1 MSDPPPPDHPQAEP
15 TVSAA
20 PVYYGPTPPSSL
32 PSLKE
37 RKEEPKIHLKKRSA
51 EQVEEEGAS
60 AKKPK
65 EAEEEVV
72 WLKSK
77 PAEAAAQLKPLVAKP
92 KPLASAEAQLSV
104 EDMLKDFSDKLNDNL
119 IKRGVGSK
127 PGNSSKLKEWDLDM
141 D

>member
-1 MSDPPPPDHPQAEP
+1 M
-15 TVSAA
+15 
-20 PVYYGPTPPSSL
+20 YYGPTPPNSSL

-37 RKEEPKIHLKKRSA
+37 RREEPKIHLKKRSA

-60 AKKPK
+60 AKKAK

-77 PAEAAAQLKPLVAKP
+77 PVEAAQLRPVVAQARP
-92 KPLASAEAQLSV
+92 QAVAEAQLSV

-119 IKRGVGSK
+119 IKKGVGPK
-127 PGNSSKLKEWDLDM
+127 PGNSSKLEEWDLGM